1 MYIERELQS
10 TVQDVAQSFPSLLV
24 SGPRQVGKSTLLKHL
39 FPEATL
45 YNLDS
50 AFTRAALEDT
60 PSLLTPSTVP
70 LLLDEI
76 QKLPSLL
83 EILKSHIDANRDR
96 NGLYLLTGS
105 EQFKLMR
112 GVRESLAGR
121 IGLLHLYPL
130 SVPELRSSELLG
142 TTRADLLTFLLRG
155 GYPDLWTGRAG
166 RIEVWM
172 SSYFETY
179 LQRDIELQFGVKHL
193 REFIHFL
200 KMLALRAGQLLNF
213 SDLARDVHISDATAR
228 EWVSI
233 LERSFIIQTV
243 SPWHVNQTKR
253 LVKMPKVYFVDTG
266 LLCYLLGM
274 TSEDH
279 LQRYPKIGS
288 VFENFV
294 FSEILKSL
302 SMSHHLSGIYFYRT
316 ADGDEIDYI
325 VEHKGQRIGIEVN
338 FTENPAARATKVL
351 QPLLAA
357 GQLDAAAVVCAGDS
371 LDLIHTEQFKR
382 ISWWQVRDLFRPA
395 T

>member
-1 MYIERELQS
+1 MYIEREIQP
-10 TVQDVAQSFPSLLV
+10 TVQSVARSFPSLLV
-24 SGPRQVGKSTLLKHL
+24 SGPRQVGKSTLLRHL
-39 FPEATL
+39 FPQATL

-60 PSLLTPSTVP
+60 PSLLVPSQTP

-83 EILKSHIDANRDR
+83 EVLKSHIDANRDR

-121 IGLLHLYPL
+121 IGLMNLYPL
-130 SVPELRSSELLG
+130 GVAELLTGGLLG
-142 TTRADLLTFLLRG
+142 TARADLLRVLFRG
-155 GYPDLWTGRAG
+155 GYPDLWTDRAAP
-166 RIEVWM
+166 IEVWM

-274 TSEDH
+274 TSEEH
-279 LQRYPKIGS
+279 LERYPKIGA
-288 VFENFV
+288 VFENFI
-294 FSEILKSL
+294 FSEILKTL
-302 SMSHHLSGIYFYRT
+302 SVSHHMSGIYFYRT

-325 VEHKGQRIGIEVN
+325 VEHKGQRIGIEVK
-338 FTENPAARATKVL
+338 FTENPGTGAAKIL
-351 QPLLAA
+351 QQLMSA
-357 GQLDAAAVVCAGDS
+357 GQLDAVAVVCAGDS
-371 LDLIHTEQFKR
+371 LDLIQTERFKR
-382 ISWWQVRDLFRPA
+382 ISWWQVRALFG
-395 T
+395 